1 MTNPWVSTIVGAI
14 LGIILSYLLWLWTKP
29 KARLYSRMGD
39 SLLVDTEGKPDA
51 ERLEISFAGQRVPRL
66 TSTSWGLWN
75 GGNVTIDGSDIS
87 PVDPLRLVVV
97 DGEILQ
103 VSMEEQTRNG
113 NDAAV
118 TIGMGSV
125 ADVTFDYLDKGDG
138 FRVRVLHTGKPGA
151 VQQTGQIKRLPQGIE
166 VHDPNGGLFGLVAFA
181 RIMVSATVLGITG
194 SIGQY
199 AYPMIAAR
207 DYPGLIKTALYIS
220 GFVFIFV
227 VAVWII
233 GKWDARPNSKKVRG
247 IPDAITNERVL
258 MRRWPQRL
266 S

>member
-14 LGIILSYLLWLWTKP
+14 LGIILSYVLWLWTKP

-51 ERLEISFAGQRVPRL
+51 DLLEILFDGQRVPRL

-87 PVDPLRLVVV
+87 AVDPLRLVIE

-103 VSMEEQTRNG
+103 VSMEEQTRHG
-113 NDAAV
+113 NDADV
-118 TIGMGSV
+118 TIAMKTV
-125 ADVTFDYLDKGDG
+125 ADVTFDYLEKGDG

-151 VQQTGQIKRLPQGIE
+151 IQQLGQIKRLPQGIE
-166 VHDPNGGLFGLVAFA
+166 THDPNGGMFGMVASA
-181 RIMVSATVLGITG
+181 RIVAVLTLIIILS
-194 SIGQY
+194 SIVQY
-199 AYPMIAAR
+199 AYPMIQAR
-207 DYPGLIKTALYIS
+207 NYLGLTKMVGVIV
-220 GFVFIFV
+220 GFFAIF
-227 VAVWII
+227 AIANWIATKLE
-233 GKWDARPNSKKVRG
+233 GRSRSNKVRG
-247 IPDAITNERVL
+247 IPEAISNERVL